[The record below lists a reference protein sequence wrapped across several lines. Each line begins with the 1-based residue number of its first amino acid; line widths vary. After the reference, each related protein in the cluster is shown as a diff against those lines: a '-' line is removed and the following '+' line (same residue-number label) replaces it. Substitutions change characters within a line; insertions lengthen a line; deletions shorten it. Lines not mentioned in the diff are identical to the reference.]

1 MTSTLFNSAA
11 FYKGLALI
19 SAVNIAVLA
28 LLFYFVPAAQPH
40 LNLAAFLMLVFIGV
54 CLLLYYSGINAAKS
68 KSKAAFPN
76 LISGSVFGK
85 MILAIGI
92 LFVYKQSFQPSNQ
105 WFVGVFLLT
114 YLFYTGFEVWFMTK
128 LAKQP

>member
-1 MTSTLFNSAA
+1 MAIAPFNSTA
-11 FYKGLALI
+11 FYKGLALTSGI
-19 SAVNIAVLA
+19 NIGILA
-28 LLFYFVPAAQPH
+28 LLFYFVPAAKAH
-40 LNLAAFLMLVFIGV
+40 LNLSVFLMMVFIGV
-54 CLLLYYSGINAAKS
+54 CLLLYYTGTNAARS

-76 LISGSVFGK
+76 LVSGSVFGK

-92 LFVYKQSFQPSNQ
+92 LFVYKQSFQPTNQ

-128 LAKQP
+128 LAKQV